1 MLNSPIRIALD
12 VMGSDDAPRSEIRGA
27 LNFLALNQS
36 SALELI
42 LVGDEKIIK
51 EELAKNKDSQ
61 TYLDKILIH
70 HTSDVITFS
79 DKSTDILNK
88 KDSSLYQGFHLIKI
102 KKADAFIS
110 AGNTGAM
117 LVCGTFVAGRI
128 EGFSRPTIGS
138 YFPAKGVDGKVFVLD
153 VGANIEVKPTMLLE
167 FAILADAYVRKSGN
181 IDKPKIGLLNI
192 GEEKGKG
199 IELYREANKLLSE
212 SKLNFVGNIEG
223 NDVLSGN
230 IDIVICDGYTGNIL
244 LKFAESFPGILKNK
258 IKLYADNSLLA
269 KIKVG
274 LLMPVLKQIMKSFD
288 YQVYGGV
295 PILGIN
301 GTALVCHG
309 KSTPLAFTAALTKAA
324 MLVESEFLEEIS
336 KSLIN

>member
-1 MLNSPIRIALD
+1 MLNSTIRIALD
-12 VMGSDDAPRSEIRGA
+12 VMGSDNAPKSEIRGA
-27 LNFLALNQS
+27 LNFLAQNSS

-42 LVGDEKIIK
+42 LIGDEKIIK
-51 EELAKNKDSQ
+51 EELSKNKDSH
-61 TYLDKILIH
+61 TYLDKIQIH
-70 HTSDVITFS
+70 HASDVITFS

-88 KDSSLYQGFHLIKI
+88 TDSSLYQGFILIKNHQ
-102 KKADAFIS
+102 ADAFIS

-138 YFPAKGVDGKVFVLD
+138 YFPAKGADGKVFVVD
-153 VGANIEVKPTMLLE
+153 VGANIEVKPLMLLE
-167 FAILADAYVRKSGN
+167 FAILADAYVRKSSN
-181 IDKPKIGLLNI
+181 IQKPKIGLLNI
-192 GEEKGKG
+192 GEEKSKG
-199 IELYREANKLLSE
+199 MELLRSANKLLTE

-223 NDVLSGN
+223 NDILSGN
-230 IDIVICDGYTGNIL
+230 IDIVICDGFTGNIL
-244 LKFAESFPGILKNK
+244 LKFAESFAGILKNK
-258 IKLYADNSLLA
+258 IQLYADNSLLA

-274 LLMPVLKQIMKSFD
+274 LLKPILKQIMKSFD

-295 PILGIN
+295 PILGIK

-309 KSTPLAFTAALTKAA
+309 KSTPLAFEAALTTAA
-324 MLVESEFLEEIS
+324 KLVESKFLEEIS